1 MHNTF
6 YLKPLHKIKYF
17 FTIITVGL
25 KRKVKILWEKISV
38 NDSNVITSKSM
49 QTIPKSFKKTK
60 QTFTVVFVCGRF
72 SFLLFL
78 LYVLSF

>member
-1 MHNTF
+1 MRNTF

-49 QTIPKSFKKTK
+49 RKDKKTK